1 MWAAEFNIPWSRAV
15 LFLYKFKF
23 KTFKNYDKLQILR
36 LRMKKKKDNFSNI
49 LEELEDSG
57 KRYKTLLDRLPVGVY
72 RTTPTGKV
80 MEANPAL
87 VRILGYD
94 DFSELHNINVQD
106 LFVKEED
113 RIFMMKNLE
122 EKRVWFSEF
131 QLRRKDGKIIWCR
144 DYSRVKKNED
154 GSIAYFDGILADI
167 TVQKTTEEKLRKA
180 LKELDESNKERE
192 KMIKELKDLS
202 LSDDLTGLYN
212 RRGFY
217 TIVSE
222 YLKLARRESYPVFLL
237 FLDLDDLKAI
247 NDNWGHHQGDKALKD
262 LTHVINTT
270 FRSSDVKARMGGDEF
285 ALFPIGK
292 SDLYVE
298 KVLERFQNNLQ
309 KFNRGNQAPYNI
321 SISYGISRWDPDKP
335 ISLDTLLKEAD
346 KKMYIHKRRKQ
357 SRSK

>member
-1 MWAAEFNIPWSRAV
+1 M
-15 LFLYKFKF
+15 
-23 KTFKNYDKLQILR
+23 LR
-36 LRMKKKKDNFSNI
+36 LRMNEKKESSSDI
-49 LEELEDSG
+49 LEGLEDSG

-80 MEANPAL
+80 IEANPAL

-94 DFSELHNINVQD
+94 DFSELHNINVQG
-106 LFVKEED
+106 LFVKKED
-113 RIFMMKNLE
+113 RLSMMKNLK

-167 TVQKTTEEKLRKA
+167 TVQKTTEEKLRNA
-180 LKELDESNKERE
+180 LHELDVSNKERE
-192 KMIKELKDLS
+192 KMITELKSLS
-202 LSDDLTGLYN
+202 LKDDLTGLYN

-222 YLKLARRESYPVFLL
+222 YLKMAKRESYPVFLL
-237 FLDLDDLKAI
+237 FIDLDGLKVI

-262 LTHVINTT
+262 LTHVISTT
-270 FRSSDVKARMGGDEF
+270 FRLSDVKARIGGDEF
-285 ALFPIGK
+285 ALYHVGK
-292 SDLYVE
+292 SDSDV
-298 KVLERFQNNLQ
+298 KKALERFQKNLQ
-309 KFNRGNQAPYNI
+309 DFNRENQAPYKI
-321 SISYGISRWDPDKP
+321 SVSYGISRWDPDKP
-335 ISLDTLLKEAD
+335 TSLDTLLKEAD
-346 KKMYIHKRRKQ
+346 EKMYIHKRRKQ